1 MRRLLLTAL
10 LASASLGCVAYP
22 HAQLSVTQGY
32 TQQVAAPVVCGP
44 MGFRKVPL
52 QARWGEYV
60 RLTVNS
66 VVPLRGTALLH
77 ANGQTYEPRAF
88 STDRDGTLVLDARFE
103 NLDPDARFALSSD
116 RPIDLT
122 ISELEAPA
130 GGSCEGAI
138 FTVEQGALVPSISE
152 AAWLA
157 ELERRGGPE
166 LAARRAAARAEMEA
180 RRQAHYAAWAERQQV
195 QVSAELVAQAEAI
208 RLEHYAAWD
217 ARRSG
222 HVEATVEGEVAVVA
236 GATGA
241 GTTEAVDMTVVAGG
255 GEATAVGG
263 ASTSVGGGSVASAS
277 GETTVIA
284 GASVAGGVASSAGA
298 SAHGGAVGVE
308 AALIGSSGAVTS
320 AAEHTSS
327 SATVAG
333 SGACGGAV
341 ASGGAWAGGAVAAS
355 GGAAAATSCVET
367 TTVVT
372 SGTVTTT
379 ASEDVQVSTRVGAD
393 VAVTAPGEWV
403 SYEGDAAWSQ
413 PTDAQLRANHGAEWE
428 QPYGARLD
436 PVAVSAE
443 SKVAV
448 GAAPPLPPPAP
459 VLAPA
464 PSCTGGCGAEVGVAV
479 ALPALF
485 HALTQA
491 AVFAAAAPPPPA
503 PRPRTHQ
510 AVPVAPPHGR

>member
-166 LAARRAAARAEMEA
+166 LAARRAAAREEMEA

-236 GATGA
+236 EATGS
-241 GTTEAVDMTVVAGG
+241 GTTEAVETTVVSGG
-255 GEATAVGG
+255 GEATE
-263 ASTSVGGGSVASAS
+263 VGGGSVASAS

-284 GASVAGGVASSAGA
+284 G
-298 SAHGGAVGVE
+298 GVE

-320 AAEHTSS
+320 ASEPTSS

-333 SGACGGAV
+333 SGACGVAV

-355 GGAAAATSCVET
+355 GGAAATTSCVET

-403 SYEGDAAWSQ
+403 SYEGEAAWSQ

-448 GAAPPLPPPAP
+448 GTAPPLPSPAP

-464 PSCTGGCGAEVGVAV
+464 PTCSGGCGADVGVAV

-485 HALTQA
+485 HVLTQA
-491 AVFAAAAPPPPA
+491 AVFAATAPPPPA
-503 PRPRTHQ
+503 PRPQMHQ
-510 AVPVAPPHGR
+510 AVPVAPPRGR